1 MSRTRRIGITGTGG
15 LGMHLGSGFDETDGA
30 EVAAV
35 CDVSDENR
43 AGAGE
48 AFDVPDT
55 QRYEDHETM
64 LEDADLDGVA
74 IATPHTLHYDQT
86 VAALE
91 RGIDTLCEKPLCTD
105 IDHATDLVARA
116 EASETV
122 LMVGYQRHL
131 DPAFKTARDALEARI
146 GEPTYVTAEITQ
158 DWISGQDGAWRSN
171 PDLSGGGQL
180 YDTGSHLLDVVLWTT
195 GLTPAAVD
203 AQMHFHDEAERVDT
217 HAALNVT
224 FENGAVAS
232 ISVSGDTHR
241 TQEHLHVWGEQGSLY
256 IDSED
261 WSPAELAFIDEDDD
275 YYRPHLDR
283 WNGGNKAEVFVDLVV
298 NGGTPPATARDAL
311 AVTAVTEAAYE
322 SARTGETVDIDLE
335 GALERASAHEPTEE
349 TPRATPDA
357 DTS

>member
-15 LGMHLGSGFDETDGA
+15 LGMHLGREFGGVEGA
-30 EVAAV
+30 EIAAIA
-35 CDVSDENR
+35 DISDENR
-43 AGAGE
+43 TSAGE
-48 AFDVPDT
+48 AFDVPEAH
-55 QRYEDHETM
+55 RYEDHETM
-64 LEDADLDGVA
+64 LEEADLDGVA
-74 IATPHTLHYDQT
+74 IATPHTLHYEQT

-105 IDHATDLVARA
+105 IDDAMDLAVRA
-116 EASETV
+116 EASDTV

-131 DPAFKTARDALEARI
+131 DPAFKAARDALETRV
-146 GEPTYVTAEITQ
+146 GEPAYITAEITQ
-158 DWISGQDGAWRSN
+158 NWLSEQEGTWRTN

-195 GLTPAAVD
+195 GLTPVAVD

-241 TQEHLHVWGEQGSLY
+241 THEHLHVWGEKGGFYVDGQEW
-256 IDSED
+256 DA
-261 WSPAELAFIDEDDD
+261 PELAFIDDSND

-283 WNGGNKAEVFVDLVV
+283 WNAGNKAEVFVDLIV
-298 NGGTPPATARDAL
+298 NGGTPPSTARDAL
-311 AVTAVTEAAYE
+311 TVTAVTEAAYE
-322 SARTGETVDIDLE
+322 SARTGETVELDLE
-335 GALERASAHEPTEE
+335 YEREALEQGQLQSTN
-349 TPRATPDA
+349 
-357 DTS
+357 